1 MNTIELIS
9 KWIYVYKSSVGTVW
23 TSDEE
28 LMENELFMV
37 DAVLV
42 NKYQK
47 FTYSNGEVN
56 SL

>member
-9 KWIYVYKSSVGTVW
+9 KWIYIYKSSTGTVW

-47 FTYSNGEVN
+47 FTYVNGEVD